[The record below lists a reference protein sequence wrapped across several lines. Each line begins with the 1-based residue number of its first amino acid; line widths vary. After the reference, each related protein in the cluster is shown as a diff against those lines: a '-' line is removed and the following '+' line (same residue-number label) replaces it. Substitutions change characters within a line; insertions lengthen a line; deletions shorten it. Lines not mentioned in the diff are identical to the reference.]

1 MSYQSLGIVTPII
14 TINLESKLNPNTCYL
29 SNCGEAPTLC
39 RSQFSHL
46 RSNNNFLI
54 IIYVTCLALKY
65 SKTSFSCVC
74 LPTQLCLT
82 LCDPID
88 CNPPGP
94 SVHGMLQARYWSGLP
109 FPSPGD
115 IPDPGIKT
123 GHLQADAL
131 PSEPLGNF
139 SDPSFPI

>member
-29 SNCGEAPTLC
+29 SNYGEVPTLC

-65 SKTSFSCVC
+65 SKISFSCVC
-74 LPTQLCLT
+74 LATQLCLT

-88 CNPPGP
+88 CNPSGP
-94 SVHGMLQARYWSGLP
+94 SVHGMLQARLLEWVAISFSRRFSRPRDRNWVTCICRQMLY
-109 FPSPGD
+109 
-115 IPDPGIKT
+115 
-123 GHLQADAL
+123 HL
-131 PSEPLGNF
+131 SH
-139 SDPSFPI
+139 